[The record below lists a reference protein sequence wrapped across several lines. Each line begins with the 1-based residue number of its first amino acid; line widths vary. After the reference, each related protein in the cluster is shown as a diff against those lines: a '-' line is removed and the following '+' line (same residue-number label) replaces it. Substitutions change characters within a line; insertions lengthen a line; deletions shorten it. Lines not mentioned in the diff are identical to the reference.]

1 MRFNHKELAYY
12 ASTRFGKAD
21 KEGCLWMK
29 EHEGILKKKESESCC
44 ENVGFTL
51 WTGSHQISLLS
62 HPSLHAKMVPA
73 HRKPALLLQSG
84 APGEASS
91 HCSTHCLVTS

>member
-29 EHEGILKKKESESCC
+29 EHEGILKKKESKSCC
-44 ENVGFTL
+44 ENRDSPSGQEVT
-51 WTGSHQISLLS
+51 ISLS
-62 HPSLHAKMVPA
+62 FHPSLHTKMVPS
-73 HRKPALLLQSG
+73 HGQPALLLQSRT
-84 APGEASS
+84 PGEASS
-91 HCSTHCLVTS
+91 QCSAHCLATR

>member
-51 WTGSHQISLLS
+51 
-62 HPSLHAKMVPA
+62 
-73 HRKPALLLQSG
+73 
-84 APGEASS
+84 
-91 HCSTHCLVTS
+91 